1 MQSYYPSVN
10 KIVTFCYLPTK
21 RQISRRGPQPNA
33 QDKKINSSR
42 NSTYMP
48 IEVWM
53 DEDTKKFQSNFEILI
68 ILNV

>member
-1 MQSYYPSVN
+1 M
-10 KIVTFCYLPTK
+10 
-21 RQISRRGPQPNA
+21 RGPQPNA